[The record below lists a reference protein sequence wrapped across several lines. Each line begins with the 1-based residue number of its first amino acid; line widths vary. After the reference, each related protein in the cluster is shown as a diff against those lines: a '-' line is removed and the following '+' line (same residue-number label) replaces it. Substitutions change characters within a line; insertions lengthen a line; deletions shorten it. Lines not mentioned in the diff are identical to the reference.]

1 MFAPRDG
8 GKAAV
13 AEASQRDRCR
23 SAERPGAGRLDR
35 RGDKKPSRRE
45 AARHSVEKERYMT
58 ISEKVA
64 YIQGLYDGLGLDEKK
79 SGEARILSEVLD
91 VLREVGQQL
100 EGMDAAMDQF
110 DEELDTLEDTVSE
123 LEDAVFDDEDEED
136 EESCGFGGEDGEDFF
151 EIPCPTCGEDLLV
164 DDEALAAG
172 VVDCPVC
179 GGKFALS
186 FEDGEDGADSD
197 E

>member
-1 MFAPRDG
+1 
-8 GKAAV
+8 
-13 AEASQRDRCR
+13 
-23 SAERPGAGRLDR
+23 
-35 RGDKKPSRRE
+35 
-45 AARHSVEKERYMT
+45 MT

-64 YIQGLYDGLGLDEKK
+64 YIQGLFDGLKLDTAA

-91 VLREVGQQL
+91 VLREAGQQL
-100 EGMDAAMDQF
+100 DGMETAMDQF
-110 DEELDTLEDTVSE
+110 DEELDALGDAVADLEE
-123 LEDAVFDDEDEED
+123 AVFDEEDGGFDALEDGDDEED
-136 EESCGFGGEDGEDFF
+136 EDFF

-186 FEDGEDGADSD
+186 FEEGEDGPGEA
-197 E
+197 

>member
-1 MFAPRDG
+1 
-8 GKAAV
+8 
-13 AEASQRDRCR
+13 
-23 SAERPGAGRLDR
+23 
-35 RGDKKPSRRE
+35 
-45 AARHSVEKERYMT
+45 MT

-64 YIQGLYDGLGLDEKK
+64 YIQGLYDGLGLDGEK

-100 EGMDAAMDQF
+100 EVVDAAMDEF
-110 DEELDTLEDTVSE
+110 DEELNTLSDTVAE
-123 LEDAVFDDEDEED
+123 LEDAVFDDTDEDDGGFED
-136 EESCGFGGEDGEDFF
+136 FDDDLDEDFF
-151 EIPCPTCGEDLLV
+151 EIPCPSCGEDLVV

-172 VVDCPVC
+172 VVDCPAC

-186 FEDGEDGADSD
+186 FEDGEESDFDG

>member
-1 MFAPRDG
+1 
-8 GKAAV
+8 
-13 AEASQRDRCR
+13 
-23 SAERPGAGRLDR
+23 
-35 RGDKKPSRRE
+35 
-45 AARHSVEKERYMT
+45 MT

-64 YIQGLYDGLGLDEKK
+64 YIQGLYDGLELDGKK
-79 SGEARILSEVLD
+79 SAEARILSEMLD

-100 EGMDAAMDQF
+100 DGMDAAMDQF
-110 DEELDTLEDTVSE
+110 DEELDTLGDTVAE
-123 LEDAVFDDEDEED
+123 LEEAVFDDADEED
-136 EESCGFGGEDGEDFF
+136 EDLDCFDGGDEEDFF

-186 FEDGEDGADSD
+186 FEDEEDGSD
-197 E
+197 PEE

>member
-1 MFAPRDG
+1 
-8 GKAAV
+8 
-13 AEASQRDRCR
+13 
-23 SAERPGAGRLDR
+23 
-35 RGDKKPSRRE
+35 
-45 AARHSVEKERYMT
+45 MT

-64 YIQGLYDGLGLDEKK
+64 YIQGLFDGLKLDTEK

-100 EGMDAAMDQF
+100 DGMDAAMDQF
-110 DEELDTLEDTVSE
+110 DQELDILEDTVSE
-123 LEDAVFDDEDEED
+123 LEEAVFDEDADEDEED
-136 EESCGFGGEDGEDFF
+136 GGFDGFDGLDDEDFF
-151 EIPCPTCGEDLLV
+151 EIPCPSCGEELIV

-172 VVDCPVC
+172 VVDCPAC

-186 FEDGEDGADSD
+186 FEDEDGGHD